1 MFFKKKYSCLS
12 DEVVNKKNL
21 IYKNREQAYNYY
33 ADVFEKDYPK
43 QSVKGKELYLY
54 TNTTYALEQAEYM
67 FYSFDTVDIGSP
79 VALNEAD
86 YVVVEGIRI
95 NYCDFQKCNI
105 KNIIFRNCS
114 FSGTNFSDIHFDHVI
129 FDSCI
134 FSVPVMES
142 GRVGTDDIYYAPTVF
157 QTCTFVGTFINCDI
171 EHCLFEKVS
180 FTLSKFEKCSLYASV
195 LNMCALSSVDIKDCN
210 MSGFGII
217 NTDILELSFSDE
229 RKSIVDE
236 NTFIDFKVRSKK
248 EKDKTEIMTSSG
260 WKSNC
265 FDDMCLNKAK
275 SIKAISRIF
284 EVNNLSDLS
293 GEYFYQ
299 SKLVERKALHKLP
312 KLVSTVE
319 LASCGYGER
328 PLFTMITIIVI
339 TFLLAVIYMFTGIN
353 ADGLSIKYTIIGGHP
368 VGFIEAITDY
378 GQCLYFSIITGTIG
392 YGNYDPVGML
402 SKIISSLQMVLG
414 IGLFALWTGC
424 IFRKITR

>member
-134 FSVPVMES
+134 FQ
-142 GRVGTDDIYYAPTVF
+142 F
-157 QTCTFVGTFINCDI
+157 Q
-171 EHCLFEKVS
+171 LWKV
-180 FTLSKFEKCSLYASV
+180 E
-195 LNMCALSSVDIKDCN
+195 
-210 MSGFGII
+210 
-217 NTDILELSFSDE
+217 E
-229 RKSIVDE
+229 
-236 NTFIDFKVRSKK
+236 
-248 EKDKTEIMTSSG
+248 
-260 WKSNC
+260 
-265 FDDMCLNKAK
+265 
-275 SIKAISRIF
+275 
-284 EVNNLSDLS
+284 
-293 GEYFYQ
+293 
-299 SKLVERKALHKLP
+299 
-312 KLVSTVE
+312 
-319 LASCGYGER
+319 
-328 PLFTMITIIVI
+328 
-339 TFLLAVIYMFTGIN
+339 
-353 ADGLSIKYTIIGGHP
+353 
-368 VGFIEAITDY
+368 
-378 GQCLYFSIITGTIG
+378 
-392 YGNYDPVGML
+392 
-402 SKIISSLQMVLG
+402 
-414 IGLFALWTGC
+414 
-424 IFRKITR
+424 